1 MSLNTAHEGY
11 AYQDLLTIYFIL
23 DELLKGNKSSI
34 FSIDKKHIDNDR
46 FDDLVI
52 TNGTYIQRKQIKYS
66 NETTAKELAK
76 DDFSN
81 DSNYKL
87 AIYELYNSWQQLNS
101 DESEFRLCLAWDE
114 PTEPNIKNVLT
125 PLTNTKS
132 SFSNFRTKL
141 FKINL
146 DVLWEE
152 HPEKFNRWDSLKRY
166 VRDKHVVRDDFKKFC
181 DELIIEIEL
190 PKASLNISK
199 PSDLENILLE
209 QAEKLGIG
217 VYPNEDIYIVDFL
230 ERFAKKIGEYRAN
243 SSEISLENIL
253 IDLRVKT
260 DFGNIEQ
267 KFEIDQTK
275 NIKSLDKFSSFYTK
289 VTDNNKTL
297 LIGEPGSGKSWF
309 LTNFIEHLND
319 TSKKVIRHYCFT
331 STEDESFYEKRVTS
345 DVFFGNLIADIIKEF
360 PNLKKVKDKL
370 FASDLNELNILLSHI
385 DEELIIII
393 DGLDHIDRVL
403 KNSVTLS
410 QEKTKII
417 DFISQ
422 INTSENISIVLGSQP
437 VNEINTLIEEFN
449 YIEENIPK
457 WNIDDTIELMDK
469 YSLEDILIDTQKSSK
484 YIFDR
489 SEGNPLYLTYIIK
502 TLQVQEITLEAIQ
515 SLPKYD
521 SNLKSYYEHLTSQIC
536 DNITS
541 EILACLDFSVTR
553 TELSE
558 LIPFS
563 HHLDNNLK
571 ILSPV
576 IVENISR
583 GGIKLYHD
591 SFRRFN
597 IEKLKANANIDEIY
611 KVIAKWLKE
620 QGFYESAKSYRHL
633 LRYYIKL
640 KKYKKIKTYASVD
653 FLTKS
658 LYNGYS
664 EDTIKINYDN
674 FLYVAKETLDWALFI
689 YLSETNRTIY
699 TTISE
704 DYNSEFL
711 ENFELYFEAVG
722 LIYGFNRA
730 YEMLFFDGEQNF
742 SDSVTANAFYILD
755 KYNYPV
761 DWSLIKEFFK
771 GNITLEKFKYYICYI
786 ISLNNIDDFIK
797 ENKDNIFTP
806 NYSEF
811 LNILIEETYFK
822 LGIEKINEVANLY
835 SIDSNLI
842 NKILIGIN
850 VNDRILSPN
859 SKIELD
865 DLNLDFIQ
873 NHYQDGIV
881 ESFFTNINL
890 YGIYDIEKLKEFK
903 ETIPYDNFFYNW
915 IHFEIDICII
925 ENELVNK
932 IDDESLSNEILE
944 KFKFLASDIEP
955 FKGTPRACDLTRS
968 HSLLLKQS
976 IQKALHYIS
985 SPNIW
990 QETIKCLE
998 IISFGTMTYLKGSQG
1013 GILRYG
1019 ILMDILYNF
1028 LNDNNKE
1035 FILELYKKIDE
1046 DRSENYNYHLD
1057 YKLKKSILL
1066 SDMNEIEDAKKE
1078 LYDAVSLITSY
1089 TFHKDRTLEEIILPL
1104 SNINDI
1110 NHKFAKKYAKKLKY
1124 LTDAVIK
1131 HTDDGKDTRWLTIE
1145 WFEEF
1150 LKVDSKL
1157 ASMYLLNQ
1165 LLNHP
1170 NYWKL
1175 DFMFVDYI
1183 QYNVSNVEPIILNFL
1198 YKLSPTNC
1206 KSDYINS
1213 FADNIYNIKQ
1223 IDEKLVKQSLINI
1236 LSRDL
1241 NNSYDTLTQ
1250 KTMNKIEMLK
1260 NIFNISIPIKIAD
1273 NKNDLLSYSRDN
1285 LKEKINKQFKIDTFS
1300 SIEKTTDNIIKYFE
1314 KKDDLSDKD
1323 LNYLYHF
1330 LKENNESSTIKKVL
1344 IPLIHK
1350 RFPRGEDYFENIRIL
1365 INNLEFQ
1372 NNTKIFLLVSVF
1384 IYSKDGW
1391 YRQFINKEALKDAIA
1406 IDTNET
1412 LNVLAKSLFKIFS
1425 NFGYGAKSTAN
1436 LIIAF
1441 EYAGINKEEV
1451 LSMYKTGFEQIE
1463 YRLPNESEFKWKEV
1477 KDKELKDMNDNEFA
1491 IAMILTKMTYL
1502 DSLVQKEIIFAINYI
1517 FNYDK
1522 ELLIKP
1528 IKWYLHNLKYF
1539 PHISIASLLEL
1550 FLIQIEDD
1558 LIFFQ
1563 NFKDD
1568 IIKLQNFENLY
1579 IKNILEELLKR
1590 IENV

>member
-23 DELLKGNKSSI
+23 DELLKGNKNSI
-34 FSIDKKHIDNDR
+34 FTIDKKHIYNDR

-52 TNGTYIQRKQIKYS
+52 TNGTNIQRKQIKYS
-66 NETTAKELAK
+66 NESTAKELAK

-125 PLTNTKS
+125 PLPNNNT

-152 HPEKFNRWDSLKRY
+152 NPEKFNRWDSLKRY
-166 VRDKHVVRDDFKKFC
+166 VREKNVLRDDFKKFC

-190 PKASLNISK
+190 PKASLNISN

-230 ERFAKKIGEYRAN
+230 ERFAKKIGEYRAS
-243 SSEISLENIL
+243 SSEKSLEDIL

-275 NIKSLDKFSSFYTK
+275 NIKSLDNFSTFYTK
-289 VTDNNKTL
+289 VVKNNKTL

-319 TSKKVIRHYCFT
+319 ISKKVIRHYCFT

-345 DVFFGNLIADIIKEF
+345 DVFFGNLISDIIKEF
-360 PNLKKVKDKL
+360 PNFKKVKDKL

-385 DEELIIII
+385 NEELIIII
-393 DGLDHIDRVL
+393 DGLDHINRVL
-403 KNSVTLS
+403 KNSATLS

-422 INTSENISIVLGSQP
+422 INTSKNISIVLGSQP

-469 YSLEDILIDTQKSSK
+469 YSLEDILIDTQKSSN
-484 YIFDR
+484 YIFEK

-502 TLQVQEITLEAIQ
+502 TLLVQGSSLEAIEA
-515 SLPKYD
+515 LPQYEF
-521 SNLKSYYEHLTSQIC
+521 NLKSYYEYLSEQINN
-536 DNITS
+536 NITS
-541 EILACLDFSVTR
+541 EILACLEFSVTR

-558 LIPFS
+558 IIPFT
-563 HHLDNNLK
+563 HHLEDNLK

-597 IEKLKANANIDEIY
+597 VEKLNANANIDEIY

-620 QGFYESAKSYRHL
+620 QGFYENAKSYRHL

-653 FLTKS
+653 FLTNS

-674 FLYVAKETLDWALFI
+674 FLYVARETLDWSLFI
-689 YLSETNRTIY
+689 FLSESNRTIY
-699 TTISE
+699 TTSSE

-742 SDSVTANAFYILD
+742 SDLVTAKAFYILD
-755 KYNYPV
+755 EYDYPI
-761 DWSLIKEFFK
+761 DWNLLGKFFN
-771 GNITLEKFKYYICYI
+771 GDITLEKFKYYVFYI
-786 ISLNNIDDFIK
+786 ISINDIDNFIK
-797 ENKDNIFTP
+797 KNKDNIFTP
-806 NYSEF
+806 SYSEF
-811 LNILIEETYFK
+811 LKILIEEIYFK

-850 VNDRILSPN
+850 VKDRILSPN

-873 NHYQDGIV
+873 NHYQDGII
-881 ESFFTNINL
+881 ESFFANINL

-903 ETIPYDNFFYNW
+903 ETIPYDNFFYNY

-932 IDDESLSNEILE
+932 IDDESLSNEISE
-944 KFKFLASDIEP
+944 KFKFLASDVEP
-955 FKGTPRACDLTRS
+955 FKGTPRACDLTRN
-968 HSLLLKQS
+968 QS
-976 IQKALHYIS
+976 FLVKKSIDRALSYVCTPAVWKEI
-985 SPNIW
+985 I
-990 QETIKCLE
+990 ECLE
-998 IISFGTMTYLKGSQG
+998 IISFGTMTYIKGSQG
-1013 GILRYG
+1013 GVLPYG
-1019 ILMDILYNF
+1019 MLMDILFNY
-1028 LNDNNKE
+1028 LNDDNKE
-1035 FILELYKKIDE
+1035 YILKLYKKIDE

-1066 SDMNEIEDAKKE
+1066 SNIDEINDAKKE
-1078 LYDAVSLITSY
+1078 LYDAVTLITSY
-1089 TFHKDRTLEEIILPL
+1089 TFHKDRTLEEIIEPL
-1104 SNINDI
+1104 NSINNIE
-1110 NHKFAKKYAKKLKY
+1110 HKFAKKYAKKLKY
-1124 LTDAVIK
+1124 LTDAVMK
-1131 HTDDGKDTRWLTIE
+1131 HTDDGKDTRWLTTE

-1157 ASMYLLNQ
+1157 SSMYLLNQ

-1170 NYWKL
+1170 NFWKL

-1183 QYNVSNVEPIILNFL
+1183 KYNTNKINPIILNFL
-1198 YKLSPTNC
+1198 HKLSPTNC
-1206 KSDYINS
+1206 KNSYINS
-1213 FADNIYNIKQ
+1213 FSDNVYNIIQ
-1223 IDEKLVKQSLINI
+1223 IDEKLAKQSLINI

-1241 NNSYDTLTQ
+1241 NNSYDKLTE
-1250 KTMNKIEMLK
+1250 KTSEKIEVLK
-1260 NIFNISIPIKIAD
+1260 NILHIYIPIKIAD
-1273 NKNDLLSYSRDN
+1273 NKNNFLSYSKDS
-1285 LKEKINKQFKIDTFS
+1285 LSETINKQFSIDTFS
-1300 SIEKTTDNIIKYFE
+1300 STEKTTDNIIEYYE
-1314 KKDDLSDKD
+1314 KKDNLSDKD

-1330 LKENNESSTIKKVL
+1330 LKENNESSIIKKVL

-1350 RFPRGEDYFENIRIL
+1350 RFPRGEAYFENIRIL
-1365 INNLEFQ
+1365 INNLEIQ
-1372 NNTKIFLLVSVF
+1372 NNTRIFLLVNVF

-1406 IDTNET
+1406 IDANET

-1491 IAMILTKMTYL
+1491 IALILTKMTYL

-1522 ELLIKP
+1522 NLLIKP
-1528 IKWYLHNLKYF
+1528 IKWYLHNLANF

-1558 LIFFQ
+1558 LSFFQ

-1568 IIKLQNFENLY
+1568 IIELQNFENLY

>member
-23 DELLKGNKSSI
+23 DELLKGNKNSI
-34 FSIDKKHIDNDR
+34 FTIDKKHIDNDR

-52 TNGTYIQRKQIKYS
+52 TNGTNVQRKQIKYS
-66 NETTAKELAK
+66 NEATAKELAK

-125 PLTNTKS
+125 PLPNNNS

-152 HPEKFNRWDSLKRY
+152 NPEKFNRWDSLKRY
-166 VRDKHVVRDDFKKFC
+166 VREKNVVRDDFKKFC

-190 PKASLNISK
+190 PKASLNISN

-230 ERFAKKIGEYRAN
+230 ERFAKKIGEYRAS
-243 SSEISLENIL
+243 SSEKSLEDIL

-275 NIKSLDKFSSFYTK
+275 NIKSLDKFSTFYTK
-289 VTDNNKTL
+289 VVENNKTL

-319 TSKKVIRHYCFT
+319 ISKKVIRHYCFT

-345 DVFFGNLIADIIKEF
+345 DVFFGNLISDIIKEF

-370 FASDLNELNILLSHI
+370 FASDLNELNILLSHLN
-385 DEELIIII
+385 EELIIII

-484 YIFDR
+484 YIFEK

-502 TLQVQEITLEAIQ
+502 TLLVQGSSLEAIEA
-515 SLPKYD
+515 LPQYEF
-521 SNLKSYYEHLTSQIC
+521 NLKSYYEYLSEQINN
-536 DNITS
+536 NITS
-541 EILACLDFSVTR
+541 EILACLEFSVTR
-553 TELSE
+553 IELSKI
-558 LIPFS
+558 IPFT
-563 HHLDNNLK
+563 HHLEDNLK

-597 IEKLKANANIDEIY
+597 VEKLKVNANIDEIY

-620 QGFYESAKSYRHL
+620 QGFYENAKSYRHL

-653 FLTKS
+653 FLTNS

-664 EDTIKINYDN
+664 EDAIKINYDN
-674 FLYVAKETLDWALFI
+674 FLYVARETLDWSLFI
-689 YLSETNRTIY
+689 YLSESNRTIY

-742 SDSVTANAFYILD
+742 SDLVTAKAFYILD
-755 KYNYPV
+755 EYDYPI
-761 DWSLIKEFFK
+761 DWNLLGKFFN
-771 GNITLEKFKYYICYI
+771 GDITLEKFKYYVCFL
-786 ISLNNIDDFIK
+786 ISINDIDNFIK
-797 ENKDNIFTP
+797 KNKDNIFTP
-806 NYSEF
+806 SYSEF
-811 LNILIEETYFK
+811 LKILIEEIYFK
-822 LGIEKINEVANLY
+822 LGIEKINEVASLY
-835 SIDSNLI
+835 SIDPNLI
-842 NKILIGIN
+842 NKILIEIN
-850 VNDRILSPN
+850 VNDRLPSP
-859 SKIELD
+859 SSEIELD

-873 NHYQDGIV
+873 NHYQEGIV
-881 ESFFTNINL
+881 ENFFATINQ
-890 YGIYDIEKLKEFK
+890 YGIHDIGKLKSFK
-903 ETIPYDNFFYNW
+903 KTIPYDNFFYNW

-925 ENELVNK
+925 ENELLNNVN
-932 IDDESLSNEILE
+932 DETLSNEVLE
-944 KFKFLASDIEP
+944 KLKFLTSDVEP
-955 FKGTPRACDLTRS
+955 FKGTPRACDLTRN
-968 HSLLLKQS
+968 QS
-976 IQKALHYIS
+976 FLMKKSIERALSYVGI
-985 SPNIW
+985 PAVWKEII
-990 QETIKCLE
+990 ECLE
-998 IISFGTMTYLKGSQG
+998 IISFGTMTYIKGSQG
-1013 GILRYG
+1013 GVLPYG
-1019 ILMDILYNF
+1019 MLMDILFNY
-1028 LNDNNKE
+1028 LNDDNKE
-1035 FILELYKKIDE
+1035 YILELYRKIDE

-1066 SDMNEIEDAKKE
+1066 SNIDEINDAKKE
-1078 LYDAVSLITSY
+1078 LYDAVTLITSY
-1089 TFHKDRTLEEIILPL
+1089 TFHKDRTLEEIIEPL
-1104 SNINDI
+1104 NSINNIE
-1110 NHKFAKKYAKKLKY
+1110 HKFAKKYAKKLKY
-1124 LTDAVIK
+1124 LTDAVMK
-1131 HTDDGKDTRWLTIE
+1131 HTDDGKDTRWLTTE

-1150 LKVDSKL
+1150 LKVDCKL
-1157 ASMYLLNQ
+1157 SSMYLLNQ

-1170 NYWKL
+1170 NFWKL

-1183 QYNVSNVEPIILNFL
+1183 KYNSNKINPIILNFL
-1198 YKLSPTNC
+1198 HKLSPTNC
-1206 KSDYINS
+1206 KNSYINS
-1213 FADNIYNIKQ
+1213 FVDNIYNIIQ
-1223 IDEKLVKQSLINI
+1223 IDEKLAKQSLINI

-1241 NNSYDTLTQ
+1241 NNSYDKLTE
-1250 KTMNKIEMLK
+1250 KTSKKIEVLK
-1260 NIFNISIPIKIAD
+1260 NILNISILIKEIE
-1273 NKNDLLSYSRDN
+1273 NRNDFLSYSKDS
-1285 LKEKINKQFKIDTFS
+1285 LSETINKQFSIDTFS
-1300 SIEKTTDNIIKYFE
+1300 STEKTTDNIIEYYE

-1330 LKENNESSTIKKVL
+1330 LKENNESSTIKKIL

-1350 RFPRGEDYFENIRIL
+1350 RFPRGEVYFENIRIL
-1365 INNLEFQ
+1365 INNLEIQ
-1372 NNTKIFLLVSVF
+1372 NNTKIFLLVNVF

-1391 YRQFINKEALKDAIA
+1391 HRQFINKKALKDAIA
-1406 IDTNET
+1406 IETNET
-1412 LNVLAKSLFKIFS
+1412 LNLLAKSLFKIFS
-1425 NFGYGAKSTAN
+1425 NFGYGSKSTAN

-1477 KDKELKDMNDNEFA
+1477 KNKELKDMNDNEFA

-1522 ELLIKP
+1522 NLLMKP

-1558 LIFFQ
+1558 LSFFQ

-1568 IIKLQNFENLY
+1568 IIELENFENLY